1 MLPVAYNLW
10 EFVEFFYYLSELGY
24 DDWFAYDVMSKEI
37 DTVETFEAAVNITR
51 KLEALARRIDR
62 EKMKRLTGRRDP
74 VKSLEYLYGM
84 LLGSED

>member
-10 EFVEFFYYLSELGY
+10 EFVEFFYYLGELGY

-37 DTVETFEAAVNITR
+37 DTV
-51 KLEALARRIDR
+51 
-62 EKMKRLTGRRDP
+62 
-74 VKSLEYLYGM
+74 KSLEYLYGM